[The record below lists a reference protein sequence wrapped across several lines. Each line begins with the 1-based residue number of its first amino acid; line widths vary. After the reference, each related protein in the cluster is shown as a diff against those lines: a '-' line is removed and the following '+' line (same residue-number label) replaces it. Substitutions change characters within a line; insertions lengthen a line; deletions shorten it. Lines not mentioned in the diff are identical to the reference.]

1 MNVPKTVGKL
11 WWRKKKAGR
20 MLRAARYVGRSHR
33 LAFFA
38 GLVAVLGGARGA
50 QKRLSHG

>member
-11 WWRKKKAGR
+11 WWRKKKAGWTV
-20 MLRAARYVGRSHR
+20 RAARYVGRSRR

-38 GLVAVLGGARGA
+38 GTVAVVGGAREA